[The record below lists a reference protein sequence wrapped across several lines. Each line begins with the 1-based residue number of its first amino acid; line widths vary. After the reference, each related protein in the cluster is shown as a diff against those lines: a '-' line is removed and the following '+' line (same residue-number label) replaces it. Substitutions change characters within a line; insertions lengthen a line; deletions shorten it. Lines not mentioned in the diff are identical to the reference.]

1 MFIYLVSIII
11 SIIIMNLL
19 NFDQFTV
26 LLGVVVGSFFYIVW
40 LIEEFFE
47 IHETESYVTFR
58 LKEVEEDENDVSD
71 K

>member
-1 MFIYLVSIII
+1 MFIYLVSMII

-26 LLGVVVGSFFYIVW
+26 LLGVVVGSFFYIVY

-47 IHETESYVTFR
+47 IYETEKYLTFR
-58 LKEVEEDENDVSD
+58 VKEVEGDEND
-71 K
+71 

>member
-1 MFIYLVSIII
+1 MFIYLVAMII

-19 NFDQFTV
+19 NFDQFAI
-26 LLGVVVGSFFYIVW
+26 LLGVVVGSFFYIIF

-47 IHETESYVTFR
+47 IYETESYVTFR
-58 LKEVEEDENDVSD
+58 MKEVKEDENDVSD

>member
-1 MFIYLVSIII
+1 MFIYLVSMII
-11 SIIIMNLL
+11 SIIIMNLM

-47 IHETESYVTFR
+47 IYETDQYLTFQV
-58 LKEVEEDENDVSD
+58 KEVEEDGND
-71 K
+71 

>member
-26 LLGVVVGSFFYIVW
+26 LLGVIIFSFFYIVY

-47 IHETESYVTFR
+47 IYETERYLTFR
-58 LKEVEEDENDVSD
+58 VTEVEEDKNDVSD